1 MYYNGVS
8 MYQKTNVETA
18 DPKKLVVMCYDG
30 AIINL
35 KMAKERY
42 IEKKFEAKASAL
54 SKAMLIIGELNSALD
69 SEKGGEIALN
79 LKAIYE
85 YILRRLTEGDMH
97 GELAAF
103 DEAISCLESWPWHG
117 KKFFME
123 KTKQRPCTKPCL
135 TGKKSPQHLSV
146 HDNFMFCL

>member
-1 MYYNGVS
+1 MYGKSVS
-8 MYQKTNVETA
+8 AYQKTNVETA

-30 AIINL
+30 AIFNL

-42 IEKKFEAKASAL
+42 MEKNFEAKASAL

-69 SEKGGEIALN
+69 TEKGGEVALN

-97 GELAAF
+97 GDLTAF
-103 DEAISCLESWPWHG
+103 DEAIHMLGELAQAWKEIFYG
-117 KKFFME
+117 KDRTGAMPE
-123 KTKQRPCTKPCL
+123 APPAWQTKPAALVCA
-135 TGKKSPQHLSV
+135 
-146 HDNFMFCL
+146 